1 MRPNES
7 SRLRDRT
14 PRIKAIV
21 RDIQNDLA
29 RPDLKLYVDGRAKSF
44 SYNRSTN
51 RLAYTTGR
59 LSFGRHAAR
68 IVVRDEMGLARTSS
82 WRFEVI
88 R

>member
-1 MRPNES
+1 MRPNEG

-59 LSFGRHAAR
+59 LSFGRH
-68 IVVRDEMGLARTSS
+68 VVRDEMGLARTSS